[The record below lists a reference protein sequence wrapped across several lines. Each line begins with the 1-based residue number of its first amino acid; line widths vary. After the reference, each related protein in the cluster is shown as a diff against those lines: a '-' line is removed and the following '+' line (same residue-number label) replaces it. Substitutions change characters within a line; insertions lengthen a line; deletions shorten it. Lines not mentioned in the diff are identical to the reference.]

1 LEADIKKRKRKSS
14 KRGMKEKNVKGL
26 REIPKHS
33 IKVRDFEREC
43 FAFSSSKP
51 SSMVAIRSIKNRRY
65 NADMSN
71 KKETVQNKKVY

>member
-14 KRGMKEKNVKGL
+14 KRDYKNKNVKGL

-33 IKVRDFEREC
+33 IKE
-43 FAFSSSKP
+43 
-51 SSMVAIRSIKNRRY
+51 MVAIRSIKNRRY

>member
-14 KRGMKEKNVKGL
+14 KRKIKEKCKGS
-26 REIPKHS
+26 K
-33 IKVRDFEREC
+33 RDTETFYKE
-43 FAFSSSKP
+43 
-51 SSMVAIRSIKNRRY
+51 MVAIRSIKNRRY